1 MVEIQNATY
10 LRYLLAKQA
19 GGNVSGIEEK
29 FDALIRFISRP

>member
-10 LRYLLAKQA
+10 LRYLLAKL

-29 FDALIRFISRP
+29 FDVLIRFISRP